1 MDKVQKITKEIIKK
15 LASSLQTVSVYDFDH
30 PSSKKAV
37 EDIYKEFQEGFLEA
51 EHIDFGIA
59 NKELFSRKH
68 IYFDLIVQ
76 TQDFVRILE
85 SKGIDYLKFK
95 RGLTKDELVKFL
107 VILKEKR
114 LNQEDIAKGLNE
126 KGLIHISTQEFG
138 QGGTPEKH
146 QQKESKG
153 FVDIGKFYD
162 QYVDKLK
169 YNIDTVVDSQGVD
182 LKSLMEIS
190 SNMLNLLIRHQ
201 KFFFFAM
208 NIKQHDDYTFAHCLN
223 VSALTMFQARQIG
236 LPQEWVLKTGVAG
249 FLHDIGKFAIHN
261 KIINKEGTLS
271 EQEMKIIKNHASYG
285 AKMLLRK
292 SNSSKLSI
300 IASFQHHMG
309 VSLKGYP
316 KADIL
321 KKQHL
326 ISELVSISDVYDALR
341 TRRSYRGPM
350 PLTKVYEIMQKE
362 KGRLFSQDLADWFLK
377 NIGVW
382 PVGTLV
388 KLNTGQIGLVVKN
401 NSEDVFHPQVRV
413 IYDSSGKKIEDKII
427 KDLTCKDSEGNF
439 ITEIS
444 KQIVPTKED
453 QLYIEE
459 LFA

>member
-1 MDKVQKITKEIIKK
+1 MDKVQRITKEIIKK
-15 LASSLQTVSVYDFDH
+15 LAASLQTVSVYDFNH

-37 EDIYKEFQEGFLEA
+37 EDIYKEFQRGFLET

-59 NKELFSRKH
+59 NKEMFSRKH
-68 IYFDLIVQ
+68 IYFDLFSQ

-85 SKGIDYLKFK
+85 ANGIDYLKFK
-95 RGLTKDELVKFL
+95 KGLAKDELVKFL
-107 VILKEKR
+107 AILKEKR
-114 LNQEDIAKGLNE
+114 LREEDTTKGLKE

-138 QGGTPEKH
+138 KDSTPKK
-146 QQKESKG
+146 QQEEQKG
-153 FVDIGKFYD
+153 FGEISNSYD

-190 SNMLNLLIRHQ
+190 SNMLNLLIKHQ

-208 NIKQHDDYTFAHCLN
+208 NIKHHDDYTFAHCLN

-236 LPQEWVLKTGVAG
+236 LPQEWVLETGVAG
-249 FLHDIGKFAIHN
+249 FLHDIGKFAIHT
-261 KIINKEGTLS
+261 KIINKKGTLS
-271 EQEMKIIKNHASYG
+271 EQEMRIIKNHASYG
-285 AKMLLRK
+285 AKILLRK

-300 IASFQHHMG
+300 ISSFQHHMG

-316 KADIL
+316 KVDIL

-341 TRRSYRGPM
+341 TRRSYREPM

-388 KLNTGQIGLVVKN
+388 KLNTGKVGLVIKN
-401 NSEDVFHPQVRV
+401 NPGDVFHPQVRL
-413 IYDSSGKKIEDKII
+413 IYDSFGKKIEDRII
-427 KDLTCKDSEGNF
+427 KDLTDKDSEDNF
-439 ITEIS
+439 LNEIS
-444 KQIVPTKED
+444 KQIAPTKKD
-453 QLYIEE
+453 QVYIEE